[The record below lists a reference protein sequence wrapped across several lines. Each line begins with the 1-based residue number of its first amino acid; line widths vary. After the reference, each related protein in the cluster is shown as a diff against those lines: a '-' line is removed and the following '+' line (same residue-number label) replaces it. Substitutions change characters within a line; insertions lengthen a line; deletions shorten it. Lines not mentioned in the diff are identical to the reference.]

1 MMTPQEI
8 DKVNSLYQR
17 LDAAEQTNETLQDER
32 VELKSQIQVLTQ
44 EVAAMEQVISSL
56 KSRLVTEQQLLDL
69 IEQIQ
74 SVTVKTKTTRA
85 KRK

>member
-17 LDAAEQTNETLQDER
+17 LDAAEQTNEMLQDER

-44 EVAAMEQVISSL
+44 EVTAMEQVISSL
-56 KSRLVTEQQLLDL
+56 KNRLVTERQLLDL

-74 SVTVKTKTTRA
+74 SVTVKAKTTRA